1 VFGLRTISLSLFYP
15 LKHSAR
21 LSLRQSLTVPYVVLV
36 IGLVLLIGVLSYR
49 TGSQAVDTVADH
61 LLRETVGRI
70 AQAVDRQ
77 IMDSGAVLEAAF
89 PDGMPAPAN
98 IQDSFADLRTR
109 FWIATSLH
117 LNLNNY
123 VYYGTRQG
131 QFFGLWRYSRQDG
144 ELRIKLDGEA
154 PRSLYRFTGIN
165 GALSEPVLETK
176 IYDPRVRPW
185 YKAGENHPSHTW
197 TSIYIDFRTAELVAT
212 RARRVLDAKGT
223 LEGVVATDVSLRQL
237 NDFVRGLKVSEHA
250 AAFILEPDGNLIAS
264 SRSPN
269 TRTLADGSNTRINA
283 IDSGDVLQVAAFE
296 QVRQRLAAPA
306 ATPPPYTL
314 RFAGPSG
321 ESIQLAYDRL
331 RDVAGLDW
339 IIVVAVP
346 RSEFMQG
353 VTENVV
359 GTAIIGGVAA
369 LVAVAIGLI
378 ILGWVSRDLR
388 QLAEAARQ
396 VSKGRLDAPLDIDRN
411 DEIGDLAT
419 SFRWMQRKLRIDALT
434 ELVNRDMMLRCI
446 TDRIHQH
453 RRVADNTPFAVFFVD
468 LNNFKIINDRL
479 GHDAGD
485 RVLIEMGGRLRAST
499 RVGDLVARYA
509 GDEFVLLINDV
520 RDADTAEQIRKH
532 IERVLHEPP
541 TSIDIGGLAGQ
552 VLGGAVGLARY
563 PADADT
569 ADDLIKHADADMYA
583 RKRAG
588 KSPPAIRSP

>member
-1 VFGLRTISLSLFYP
+1 
-15 LKHSAR
+15 
-21 LSLRQSLTVPYVVLV
+21 VPYVVLV
-36 IGLVLLIGVLSYR
+36 IGVASLIGVLSYR

-70 AQAVDRQ
+70 AQAVDRH
-77 IMDSGAVLEAAF
+77 IMGSGAVLEAAF
-89 PDGMPAPAN
+89 PDGMPAPAS
-98 IQDSFADLRTR
+98 IKDPFADLRTR

-117 LNLNNY
+117 LDPNNY

-131 QFFGLWRYSRQDG
+131 QFFGLWRHSRQDG

-154 PRSLYRFTGIN
+154 PRTLYRFTSID

-185 YKAGENHPSHTW
+185 YKAGESNPSHTW

-212 RARRVLDAKGT
+212 RARRVLDAKGD

-237 NDFVRGLKVSEHA
+237 NDFVRRLKISEHA
-250 AAFILEPDGNLIAS
+250 VAFILEPDGNLIAS

-269 TRTLADGSNTRINA
+269 TRTLADGSSTRINA
-283 IDSGDVLQVAAFE
+283 IDSGDALQVAAFE
-296 QVRQRLAAPA
+296 QVHQLLAVPA
-306 ATPPPYTL
+306 AAEPPHTL

-331 RDVAGLDW
+331 RDMAGLDW

-346 RSEFMQG
+346 RSDFMQG

-359 GTAIIGGVAA
+359 RTAAIGGVAA
-369 LVAVAIGLI
+369 LVAVAIGLT

-396 VSKGRLDAPLDIDRN
+396 VGKGRLDAPLDIDRS

-419 SFRWMQRKLRIDALT
+419 SFRRLQHKLRIDALT
-434 ELVNRDMMLRCI
+434 ELVNRDMILRCI

-453 RRVADNTPFAVFFVD
+453 RRVVDSTPFAVFFVD
-468 LNNFKIINDRL
+468 LNNFKLVNDRL

-485 RVLIEMGGRLRAST
+485 RVLIEMGGRLHAST
-499 RVGDLVARYA
+499 RAGDLVARYA

-520 RDADTAEQIRKH
+520 RDADTAEQIRRH
-532 IERVLHEPP
+532 IERVLHEPL
-541 TSIDIGGLAGQ
+541 TSIDTGCLAGQ

-588 KSPPAIRSP
+588 KSSL